1 MASSTSTKTAAP
13 DKGDAPAEKAGKA
26 QQQDIENN
34 REGADEMRSELE
46 RQRGRGEAALVGVD
60 DTVADALYDDADS
73 EAYVLLKQD
82 VIEEF
87 YYPDTTRPAY
97 RVLYTKGQRV
107 QKSAIDA
114 YNAATEARKKAG
126 DLEGDDLV
134 VATIDSTTLASGTTP
149 GIGALEA
156 QTDTAKTEK

>member
-1 MASSTSTKTAAP
+1 MTTKTSAP

-26 QQQDIENN
+26 QQQDIDNN

-46 RQRGRGEAALVGVD
+46 RQQDRGEAHLVGVD
-60 DTVADALYDDADS
+60 DTVADSLYDDAET
-73 EAYVLLKQD
+73 EAFVTLKQD

-87 YYPDTTRPAY
+87 HYPNTTRPAY

-114 YNAATEARKKAG
+114 YNAATEARKKG
-126 DLEGDDLV
+126 PLEGDAAV
-134 VATIDSTTLASGTTP
+134 VAQIDSTTLASGTTP
-149 GIGALEA
+149 GIGALESQA
-156 QTDTAKTEK
+156 DSKDQSGSK